1 MCAPRVYNGEKA
13 VCPGRGG
20 DQLRHNKF
28 SFLYSFLSLIS
39 PIVIGAL
46 FVALPVAASA
56 TTTGVHQPAATAA
69 VSHVRVVRLS
79 FLQGTAAIRRPGSD
93 QWTEAMVNTPI
104 QEGFV
109 LSTDKGSFLEIE
121 FENGSTVRMGEK
133 SELDF
138 TQLALAANGGHLSHM
153 ILEDGYATFTV
164 IPKRNDEY
172 VVTVGGVD
180 VTPSGKTEFR
190 TDLDQNH
197 MRLEVLGGRV
207 QAADSS
213 EKETVSK
220 NHVLVRD
227 SGDVASFQVSDKI
240 KKDDWDKWTD
250 ARAEQTS
257 LAYDEEAV
265 NLGSPI
271 FGWDDLDVYGEWGF
285 FPGFGNAWVPYEPAG
300 WSPYSSGLWDFYPG
314 LGYTWVSGEP
324 WGWLPYHYGFW
335 NYSPAAGWFWMPGAP
350 GAAWSPALVN
360 WYSGPGWV
368 GWTPVGSAGVG
379 GRLPCTLAVNGCLTA
394 VSPTVL
400 SNGQKI
406 VPGSSLVVH
415 PTSVETFT
423 HIAQPEV
430 AAVSHG
436 VTGFRAGTAT
446 GAPAFISANR
456 AANGAGNGATG
467 GAAAP
472 RAVVSASA
480 FERFNRGSAGAP
492 SSVIM
497 GRKISSD
504 AFLAG
509 HSGDRA
515 AVHARLGG
523 SLGGFQGAG
532 FQGRNGVQ
540 GAGGRVAAGGD
551 GPRIAA
557 RGAAGGAGGGPQI
570 FSRGSSGGSVGA
582 SGGGF
587 ARGGGA
593 GGSGGGG
600 AVSRGGGSAPAGGGS
615 SGSVAHH

>member
-1 MCAPRVYNGEKA
+1 MREIVAKADRIRKAAKSSALPTFRGRSIQRPRVYNENKA

-20 DQLRHNKF
+20 DQVRHNKF
-28 SFLYSFLSLIS
+28 SFFESFLSVCV
-39 PIVIGAL
+39 PVVIGVIFL
-46 FVALPVAASA
+46 ALPFAAAA
-56 TTTGVHQPAATAA
+56 TPADVHQPAATAA

-109 LSTDKGSFLEIE
+109 LSTDKGSFLEVE

-180 VTPSGKTEFR
+180 VTPSGKAEFR
-190 TDLDQNH
+190 TDLDQQH
-197 MRLEVLGGRV
+197 MRVEVLGGRV
-207 QAADSS
+207 LAADAN
-213 EKETVSK
+213 EKETLAK
-220 NHVLVRD
+220 NRVLVRD

-250 ARAEQTS
+250 ARAQQTS

-285 FPGFGNAWVPYEPAG
+285 FPGFGNAWVH
-300 WSPYSSGLWDFYPG
+300 
-314 LGYTWVSGEP
+314 
-324 WGWLPYHYGFW
+324 HYGFW

-350 GAAWSPALVN
+350 GAEWSPALVN

-406 VPGSSLVVH
+406 VPGSALVVH

-423 HIAQPEV
+423 NIAQPGV
-430 AAVSHG
+430 VAVSHG
-436 VTGFRAGTAT
+436 VTGFRAGTTT
-446 GAPAFISANR
+446 GGTALV
-456 AANGAGNGATG
+456 AANGSGTGVGNGATG

-523 SLGGFQGAG
+523 SLGGFQG
-532 FQGRNGVQ
+532 VQ
-540 GAGGRVAAGGD
+540 GAGGRVAGGGD
-551 GPRIAA
+551 GPRIVAH
-557 RGAAGGAGGGPQI
+557 GAAAGGGGPQI
-570 FSRGSSGGSVGA
+570 LARGGSSSGSVGA
-582 SGGGF
+582 GGGGF
-587 ARGGGA
+587 ARGGGGSA

-600 AVSRGGGSAPAGGGS
+600 AVSRGSGSAPSGGAS

>member
-1 MCAPRVYNGEKA
+1 MYAPRVYNRVKA

-20 DQLRHNKF
+20 DQVRHNKF
-28 SFLYSFLSLIS
+28 SFFESFLSVCG
-39 PIVIGAL
+39 PVVIGVIFL
-46 FVALPVAASA
+46 TLPFVASA
-56 TTTGVHQPAATAA
+56 TTTNVNHPAATAA

-109 LSTDKGSFLEIE
+109 LSTDKGSFVEVE
-121 FENGSTVRMGEK
+121 FENGSTVRIGEK
-133 SELDF
+133 SEVDF

-180 VTPSGKTEFR
+180 VTPSGKAEFR
-190 TDLDQNH
+190 TDLDQQH
-197 MRLEVLGGRV
+197 MRVEVLGGRV
-207 QAADSS
+207 LAADAN

-220 NHVLVRD
+220 NHVVVRD

-250 ARAEQTS
+250 ARAQQTS

-285 FPGFGNAWVPYEPAG
+285 FPGFGNAWVPYEQAG
-300 WSPYSSGLWDFYPG
+300 WSPYSSGSWDFYPG

-335 NYSPAAGWFWMPGAP
+335 NYSASAGWFWMPGAP
-350 GAAWSPALVN
+350 GSEWSPALVN

-394 VSPTVL
+394 VSPAVL

-406 VPGSSLVVH
+406 VPGSALVVH

-423 HIAQPEV
+423 QIAQPGV
-430 AAVSHG
+430 VAVSHG
-436 VTGFRAGTAT
+436 VTGFRAVTTT
-446 GAPAFISANR
+446 GAPAFV
-456 AANGAGNGATG
+456 AANGAGG
-467 GAAAP
+467 GTAAP
-472 RAVVSASA
+472 RGVVGAAA

-523 SLGGFQGAG
+523 SLGGFQGV
-532 FQGRNGVQ
+532 QQ
-540 GAGGRVAAGGD
+540 GAGGRVAGGGD
-551 GPRIAA
+551 GPRIVAH
-557 RGAAGGAGGGPQI
+557 GAAAGSGGGPQI
-570 FSRGSSGGSVGA
+570 LARGGGYSGGSVGA
-582 SGGGF
+582 GGSGF
-587 ARGGGA
+587 ARGGGGGSA

-600 AVSRGGGSAPAGGGS
+600 AVSRGASSAPSGGGS